1 MARVRNMVEASSEDQ
16 FSADLIS
23 ADAPLDEAAELA
35 AIEAALNGET
45 DAEIEIEDATFEEVN
60 EEELMNALEADEA
73 KERAYETAESEIETA
88 ADDESEKPVEKKKAA
103 RTPGGQAAIRD
114 ADAFASAAIAAF
126 GGDSLILDSEEGA
139 LTEEQFR
146 ERLAE
151 VKQIKVREKVLN
163 LLNAAMNG
171 RTPTKYTQIAGDLLV
186 KASLNG
192 ENLTIAEIK
201 KAYEDNG
208 YKPGT
213 VNAQAGQMMA
223 LFPALGMA
231 KRGGRAGRSGAE
243 PEQPAAGHPRLQLSA
258 RM

>member
-1 MARVRNMVEASSEDQ
+1 MERVRNMVEASSENQ

-88 ADDESEKPVEKKKAA
+88 AEDEEGEKPVEKKKAA

-231 KRGGRAGRSGAE
+231 KRGAVRGVLE
-243 PEQPAAGHPRLQLSA
+243 PNPNSLLLDILASS
-258 RM
+258 